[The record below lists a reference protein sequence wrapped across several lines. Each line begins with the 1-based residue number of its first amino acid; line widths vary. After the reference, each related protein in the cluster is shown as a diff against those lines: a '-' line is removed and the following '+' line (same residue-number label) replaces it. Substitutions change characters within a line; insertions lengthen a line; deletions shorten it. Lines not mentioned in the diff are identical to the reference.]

1 MALRPGHRA
10 GLRAVLAAASAV
22 DSERLGAVS
31 APGQKDGFAEP
42 RPRLFAAEQDQGWQG
57 RVLGLGLAAIWLVF
71 LSDAFSAAWR
81 HRLELR
87 GDTALVVLVLFV
99 TVYVAHFSHLRSSVW
114 GESTPTSHRWFV
126 TRTGVVGWVGLAV
139 LAALSTITVGQEGAS
154 TWVFLAVSGLW
165 TFRLRLGLA
174 IGLGL
179 VVLYELL
186 TFHVD
191 GWAHDASITMSM
203 VLAMAA
209 VTGGMVASQRQ
220 RALAEARQE
229 NARLAIQ
236 EERNRMARDV
246 HDILGHS
253 LTVIT
258 VKAELAARLLEVS
271 PERARAEVADLE
283 RLARD
288 ALSDVRQAV
297 AGFREMSLPAELAR
311 ARSSL
316 AAAGI
321 EADLP
326 TAADA
331 VPTDLREL
339 CAWTLREGVTNVIR
353 HSGATACRV
362 TLDDHGITVSDNGST
377 SPRDHGDRGDVTT
390 HAEAGTGLIG
400 LRERAEAAG
409 AQLRTIVLNP
419 HGFELSVRSAGRP
432 VTGGFG
438 AGERVDA

>member
-1 MALRPGHRA
+1 MAVPTRHRA
-10 GLRAVLAAASAV
+10 GLTLPWAVRPFSDGP
-22 DSERLGAVS
+22 DSDRLGSVS
-31 APGQKDGFAEP
+31 EPNADGPGTAGP
-42 RPRLFAAEQDQGWQG
+42 RPQLFADTGEHTWGG
-57 RVLGLGLAAIWLVF
+57 RVLVFFLGGIWLVF
-71 LSDAFSAAWR
+71 LSDAFTAAWHQR
-81 HRLELR
+81 QTLR
-87 GDTALVVLVLFV
+87 ADGGLVVLVLFGV
-99 TVYVAHFSHLRSSVW
+99 LYLVHFSHLREAVWGPRGPVGPRWYVSSVGLVSW
-114 GESTPTSHRWFV
+114 A
-126 TRTGVVGWVGLAV
+126 GLAV
-139 LAALSTITVGQEGAS
+139 LAALATVTVGQEGAA

-165 TFRLRLGLA
+165 TFRVRVGLA
-174 IGLGL
+174 IGACL

-191 GWAHDASITMSM
+191 GWTHDVSISMSM

-220 RALAEARQE
+220 RALAEARLE

-236 EERNRMARDV
+236 DERNRMARDV

-258 VKAELAARLLEVS
+258 VKAELAARLLDVS
-271 PERARAEVADLE
+271 PERAKVEVADLE

-288 ALSDVRQAV
+288 ALADVRQAV

-331 VPTDLREL
+331 VPSHLREL

-353 HSGATACRV
+353 HSGATSCRV
-362 TLDDHGITVSDNGST
+362 ILDDHGITITDDGSGVQRG
-377 SPRDHGDRGDVTT
+377 SP
-390 HAEAGTGLIG
+390 GTGLLG
-400 LRERAEAAG
+400 LQERAEAAG
-409 AQLRTIVLNP
+409 ARLVA
-419 HGFELSVRSAGRP
+419 GSLSPRGYRLTVTASSDPRP
-432 VTGGFG
+432 VDPDTH
-438 AGERVDA
+438 ERVGA

>member
-1 MALRPGHRA
+1 MAVPSRHRA
-10 GLRAVLAAASAV
+10 RVTVLAAVRAFTAGPDSDRLGGV
-22 DSERLGAVS
+22 SERS
-31 APGQKDGFAEP
+31 AEGGPATGP
-42 RPRLFAAEQDQGWQG
+42 RSPLFRDAGEDTWGG
-57 RVLGLGLAAIWLVF
+57 RVLGFFFAGIWLVF

-81 HRLELR
+81 QRQTLR
-87 GDTALVVLVLFV
+87 ADGGLVVLALFV
-99 TVYVAHFSHLRSSVW
+99 VLYLVHVSHLRAAVW
-114 GESTPTSHRWFV
+114 GTRGSIASRWYVTPIGIAYWA
-126 TRTGVVGWVGLAV
+126 GLVA
-139 LAALSTITVGQEGAS
+139 LATLATVTVGQEGAA

-165 TFRLRLGLA
+165 TFRMRVGLA
-174 IGLGL
+174 IGAFL
-179 VVLYELL
+179 VALYELL

-191 GWAHDASITMSM
+191 GWTHDVSISMSM
-203 VLAMAA
+203 VLAMLA
-209 VTGGMVASQRQ
+209 VTGGMIASQRQ
-220 RALAEARQE
+220 RALAEAREE

-236 EERNRMARDV
+236 DERNRMARDV

-271 PERARAEVADLE
+271 PERAKAEVADLE

-288 ALSDVRQAV
+288 ALADVRQAV

-331 VPTDLREL
+331 VPSHLREL

-353 HSGATACRV
+353 HSGATTCRV
-362 TLDDHGITVSDNGST
+362 TLDEHGITVTDDGSGVQPG
-377 SPRDHGDRGDVTT
+377 SG
-390 HAEAGTGLIG
+390 GTGLIG

-409 AQLRTIVLNP
+409 ARLVARSLSP
-419 HGFELSVRSAGRP
+419 RGYRLSVTASSDPRQAD
-432 VTGGFG
+432 TDTQ
-438 AGERVDA
+438 ERVGA

>member
-1 MALRPGHRA
+1 M
-10 GLRAVLAAASAV
+10 
-22 DSERLGAVS
+22 S
-31 APGQKDGFAEP
+31 APTGGESFVEP
-42 RPRLFAAEQDQGWQG
+42 RPRLFDGEPDGGWSS
-57 RVLGLGLAAIWLVF
+57 RLFGLVFAGIWLVF
-71 LSDAFSAAWR
+71 LADAFSAAWQ

-87 GDTALVVLVLFV
+87 GDAALVVLVLFV
-99 TVYVAHFSHLRSSVW
+99 ALYVAHFAHLRASAW
-114 GESTPTSHRWFV
+114 GEAAPSTHQWFV
-126 TRTGVVGWVGLAV
+126 TRTGVAGWFGLAV
-139 LAALSTITVGQEGAS
+139 LGALATITVGQEGAS

-165 TFRLRLGLA
+165 TYRLRIGLVL
-174 IGLGL
+174 GLGL
-179 VVLYELL
+179 VVLYEFL

-191 GWAHDASITMSM
+191 SWRHDASISMSM

-209 VTGGMVASQRQ
+209 VTGGMIASQRQ

-288 ALSDVRQAV
+288 ALADVRQAV

-353 HSGATACRV
+353 HSGATSCRV
-362 TLDDHGITVSDNGST
+362 TLDDHGITVTDDGPVRAGGRRPGART
-377 SPRDHGDRGDVTT
+377 DVTR
-390 HAEAGTGLIG
+390 HRGAGTGLVG
-400 LRERAEAAG
+400 LRERAQAAG
-409 AQLRTIVLNP
+409 ARLHTAVLEP
-419 HGFELSVRSAGRP
+419 HGFELSVRRPSRP
-432 VTGGFG
+432 VPGGVG
-438 AGERVDA
+438 TGERVQA

>member
-1 MALRPGHRA
+1 MAVPTRHGTGLTLLRALRPFTDGP
-10 GLRAVLAAASAV
+10 
-22 DSERLGAVS
+22 DSDRLGPVS
-31 APGQKDGFAEP
+31 EPNADGPGTAGP
-42 RPRLFAAEQDQGWQG
+42 RPPLFGDTGENTWGG
-57 RVLGLGLAAIWLVF
+57 RVLVFFLGGIWLVF
-71 LSDAFSAAWR
+71 LSDAFTAAWHQR
-81 HRLELR
+81 QTLR
-87 GDTALVVLVLFV
+87 ADGGLVVLVLFGV
-99 TVYVAHFSHLRSSVW
+99 LYLVHFAHLRAAVW
-114 GESTPTSHRWFV
+114 GPRGPVGPRWYV
-126 TRTGVVGWVGLAV
+126 SSIGLLSWAGLAV
-139 LAALSTITVGQEGAS
+139 LGALATVTVGQEGAA

-165 TFRLRLGLA
+165 TFRVRV
-174 IGLGL
+174 GL
-179 VVLYELL
+179 VIGACLVALYELL

-191 GWAHDASITMSM
+191 GWTHDVSISMSM

-209 VTGGMVASQRQ
+209 VTGGMIASQRQ
-220 RALAEARQE
+220 RALAEARLE

-236 EERNRMARDV
+236 DERNRMARDV

-271 PERARAEVADLE
+271 PERAKAEVADLE

-288 ALSDVRQAV
+288 ALADVRQAV

-331 VPTDLREL
+331 VPSHLREL

-353 HSGATACRV
+353 HSGATSCRV
-362 TLDDHGITVSDNGST
+362 TLDDHGITVTDDGSGVRQG
-377 SPRDHGDRGDVTT
+377 SP
-390 HAEAGTGLIG
+390 GTGLLG
-400 LRERAEAAG
+400 LQERAEAAG
-409 AQLRTIVLNP
+409 ARLAAGSLSPR
-419 HGFELSVRSAGRP
+419 GYRLSVTVSADPRP
-432 VTGGFG
+432 ADPDTH
-438 AGERVDA
+438 ERVGA